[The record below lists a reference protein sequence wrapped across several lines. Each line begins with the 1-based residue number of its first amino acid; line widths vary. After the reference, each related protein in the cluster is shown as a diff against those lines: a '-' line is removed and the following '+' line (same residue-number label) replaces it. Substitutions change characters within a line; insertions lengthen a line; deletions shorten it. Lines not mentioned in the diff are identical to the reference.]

1 MTAGPFGLVA
11 TDLDGTL
18 VRDDHTISV
27 RTRAALDALRVAGA
41 HHVIVTG
48 RAVSWSRP
56 VFEQLGYQGLAVCSQ
71 GAQVYHAGE
80 DRLLTSVTLDRGVA
94 QLAVEKLV
102 ANLGPVALAVSR
114 AGLDGEV
121 VVEAAYEYR
130 LKLPVRTVADR
141 AELWAE
147 PILKAYVQLPGLGD
161 DELAARAREICDG
174 IVDITHAG
182 PGIVELLPPGLAK
195 SIGLSLV
202 ARRLGVRA
210 AGTIAFG
217 DMPNDLSMLRWA
229 GHGVAMANAHPSLK
243 AVADEVTA
251 SNEEDGVAV
260 VLERL
265 FPTA

>member
-18 VRDDHTISV
+18 VRDDHTISD
-27 RTRAALDALRVAGA
+27 RTRAALGAVRAAGA

-56 VFEQLGYQGLAVCSQ
+56 VFAQLGYQGLAVCSQ

-80 DRLLTSVTLDRGVA
+80 DRLLTSVTLDRAVA
-94 QLAVEKLV
+94 QLAVEKMV

-114 AGLDGEV
+114 AGLDGAV
-121 VVEAAYEYR
+121 VVEPEYDYR
-130 LKLPVRTVADR
+130 LALPVRTAAER

-147 PILKAYVQLPGLGD
+147 PILKAYVQAPGLDD
-161 DELAARAREICDG
+161 DELAARAREICAG
-174 IVDITHAG
+174 LVDITHAG
-182 PGIVELLPPGLAK
+182 PGIVELLPQGLAK

-210 AGTIAFG
+210 VGTIAFG

-251 SNEEDGVAV
+251 SNDEDGVAV

-265 FPTA
+265 FPAA